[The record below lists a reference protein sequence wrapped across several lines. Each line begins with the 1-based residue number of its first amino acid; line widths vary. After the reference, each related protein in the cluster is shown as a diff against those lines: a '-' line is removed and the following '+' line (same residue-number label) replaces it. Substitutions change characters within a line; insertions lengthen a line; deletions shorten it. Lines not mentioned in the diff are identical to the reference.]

1 MFYYFRAIY
10 RLSLFF
16 FYKTSPKSSFWQ
28 CRLGLRPYRY
38 RRISVWQ
45 VLMLPPSVSDSVRE
59 GPLGNPPRGTWLDC
73 QVNDDTDDS
82 KRFVCTCISIKN
94 EEKVKKKK
102 GFGSQKLLDFF
113 IFFYTICSNQRLPF
127 DQVRRYFC

>member
-45 VLMLPPSVSDSVRE
+45 VLVLHGMFPPSVSDSVRE
-59 GPLGNPPRGTWLDC
+59 GPLGNPARGTWLDC
-73 QVNDDTDDS
+73 QVNDDTGDS
-82 KRFVCTCISIKN
+82 KRFACKCISIKN
-94 EEKVKKKK
+94 EEKVIKKRIRIAKVA
-102 GFGSQKLLDFF
+102 GFFLFF
-113 IFFYTICSNQRLPF
+113 SI
-127 DQVRRYFC
+127 RYVQTKDYHLTK